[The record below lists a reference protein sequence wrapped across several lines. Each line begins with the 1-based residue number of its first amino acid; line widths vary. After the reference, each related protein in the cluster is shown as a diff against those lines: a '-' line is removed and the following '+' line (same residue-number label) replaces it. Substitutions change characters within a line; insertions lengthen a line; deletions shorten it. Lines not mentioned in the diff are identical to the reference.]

1 VSATRIAAALH
12 KTEMNLESAGSPGA
26 GRVILVVDDEPA
38 ERELIRGMLEAAGYE
53 VIEAGDGKEAES
65 VLAAC
70 EVDLIITDIVM
81 PEQEGL
87 QTIRWV
93 RKNRPG
99 LKIVAISGSG
109 GPHLH
114 AAELM
119 GANAVLR
126 KPLTSDVLLQV
137 VIRQTGGP
145 RA

>member
-1 VSATRIAAALH
+1 
-12 KTEMNLESAGSPGA
+12 M
-26 GRVILVVDDEPA
+26 ILVVDDEPA
-38 ERELIRGMLEAAGYE
+38 ERGLIRGVLEDAGYE
-53 VIEAGDGKEAES
+53 VIEAADGKEAES

-70 EVDLIITDIVM
+70 EVDLIVTDIVM

-119 GANAVLR
+119 GADAVLR
-126 KPLTSDVLLQV
+126 KPLTRDILLQV
-137 VIRQTGGP
+137 VVRQTGGP
-145 RA
+145 RG

>member
-1 VSATRIAAALH
+1 
-12 KTEMNLESAGSPGA
+12 MNPESARSPGTKY
-26 GRVILVVDDEPA
+26 VILVVEDEPA
-38 ERELIRGMLEAAGYE
+38 ERDLIRGLLEDAGYE
-53 VIEAGDGKEAES
+53 VLEAADGKEAEG

-70 EVDLIITDIVM
+70 EVDLIVTDIVM

-119 GANAVLR
+119 GADAVLR
-126 KPLTSDVLLQV
+126 KPLTRDILLDAV
-137 VIRQTGGP
+137 SSQTGGP
-145 RA
+145 RG